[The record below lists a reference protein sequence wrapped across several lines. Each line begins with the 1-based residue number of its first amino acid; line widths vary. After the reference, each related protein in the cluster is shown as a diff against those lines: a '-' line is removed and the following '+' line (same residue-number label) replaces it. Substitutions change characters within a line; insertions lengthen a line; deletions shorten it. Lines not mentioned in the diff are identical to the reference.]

1 LEMPKPKTGKP
12 PMKRKPGGRGRGK
25 GRYVARRKVCP
36 FCVNKVKTI
45 DYKDVALLRR
55 FISDRG
61 RMEPRRKTG
70 VCAKHQRVL
79 SVALKRARYIALL
92 PYTAE
97 HVRESGILPPREHFA
112 RDGGPRRFA
121 PREPFGAV
129 ARPQEATPAK
139 PAADETSPEE
149 AVAEATAPEAVAEEP
164 TQEEAVAEATSETAV
179 DDSTQEEAS
188 SDESLPDEKA
198 E

>member
-1 LEMPKPKTGKP
+1 
-12 PMKRKPGGRGRGK
+12 
-25 GRYVARRKVCP
+25 VARRKVCP

-45 DYKDVALLRR
+45 DYKDVPLLRR

-97 HVRESGILPPREHFA
+97 HVRESGILPPREQFV
-112 RDGGPRRFA
+112 RDGPPRRFA
-121 PREPFGAV
+121 PREPFGAGP
-129 ARPQEATPAK
+129 RPQEATSAK
-139 PAADETSPEE
+139 PAAEEVSPEG
-149 AVAEATAPEAVAEEP
+149 AVAETTAPEAVAAEVTEP
-164 TQEEAVAEATSETAV
+164 EAVAEETSTEEPVAEAASETVV